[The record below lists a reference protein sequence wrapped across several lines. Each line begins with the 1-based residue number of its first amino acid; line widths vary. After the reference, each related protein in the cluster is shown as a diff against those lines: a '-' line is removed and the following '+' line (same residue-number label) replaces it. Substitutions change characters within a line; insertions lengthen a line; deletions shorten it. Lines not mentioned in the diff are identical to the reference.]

1 MLKQPGPPTDFM
13 IVVCRSIK
21 EPKGKHGAKL
31 AGAGEAKA
39 QGMDRKR
46 NRPQK
51 RDSDIT
57 TGSQLS

>member
-1 MLKQPGPPTDFM
+1 M

-51 RDSDIT
+51 RDSDFT